1 MKIRWR
7 EVLKFLSGASFAGSL
22 ANFYLWLT
30 GVSVPFLSYTITAA
44 LLGVRAVVSAVLCV
58 VFFYLGW
65 VRDSSE
71 R

>member
-1 MKIRWR
+1 M
-7 EVLKFLSGASFAGSL
+7 FAAAL

-30 GVSVPFLSYTITAA
+30 GVSVPFFGYDITPS
-44 LLGVRAVVSAVLCV
+44 LLGLRAAVSAVLCV

-65 VRDSSE
+65 LRASIK